1 MPPPV
6 LKPTNYV
13 REASP
18 YVIMLWEKTHK
29 RKMSIRERAA
39 ALASC
44 NILKYT
50 LLELLLDGLTHKPKT
65 TICNFVSF
73 LGEMYI
79 HSWPC
84 FNKSERTRALCHL
97 PRLSFSSLLF
107 LNLTLNQNKRPHE
120 AGLLNKST
128 QGFPWKRWCLQHLTA
143 TVMNKCNGSRAAD
156 FLKEY

>member
-1 MPPPV
+1 MKKPNLFFV
-6 LKPTNYV
+6 LMKND
-13 REASP
+13 ASTCIKAHELCTRGLSI
-18 YVIMLWEKTHK
+18 YHHVM
-29 RKMSIRERAA
+29 RKNTQKKNVHQRERAA

-50 LLELLLDGLTHKPKT
+50 LLDLLLDGLTYKPKT
-65 TICNFVSF
+65 TICIFFSF

-84 FNKSERTRALCHL
+84 FNKSERTGALCHL
-97 PRLSFSSLLF
+97 PRLSFSSLVF

-128 QGFPWKRWCLQHLTA
+128 QGFP
-143 TVMNKCNGSRAAD
+143 
-156 FLKEY
+156 